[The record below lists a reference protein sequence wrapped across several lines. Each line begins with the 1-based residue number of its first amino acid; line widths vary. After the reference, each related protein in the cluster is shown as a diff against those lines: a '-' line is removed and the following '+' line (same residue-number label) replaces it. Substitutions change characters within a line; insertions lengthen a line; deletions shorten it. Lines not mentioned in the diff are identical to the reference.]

1 VKIRIDIKVKP
12 EEVRTLIGLPDI
24 AGLQDD
30 MIQYI
35 REKMAA
41 GVEGFEPLTLMK
53 QMVPVSIQTAEGL
66 QKAFMKG
73 FKRFAGD
80 EADDQEA
87 EAEPKKRTRRRK
99 SSDD

>member
-1 VKIRIDIKVKP
+1 MKISIDIKVKP

-53 QMVPVSIQTAEGL
+53 QMVPLSMQTADSL
-66 QKAFMKG
+66 QKTFLKG
-73 FKRFAGD
+73 FKRFTGD
-80 EADDQEA
+80 DTPE
-87 EAEPKKRTRRRK
+87 EPAKTTRKRKPSSSTKK
-99 SSDD
+99 

>member
-1 VKIRIDIKVKP
+1 MKIRIDIKVKP
-12 EEVRTLIGLPDI
+12 EEVRTLIGLPDV
-24 AGLQDD
+24 AGLQED

-41 GVEGFEPLTLMK
+41 GVDGFEPLTLMK

-73 FKRFAGD
+73 FSKVAGGKE
-80 EADDQEA
+80 EADEETD
-87 EAEPKKRTRRRK
+87 KKTRK
-99 SSDD
+99 K

>member
-1 VKIRIDIKVKP
+1 MKIRIDIKVKP
-12 EEVRTLIGLPDI
+12 EEVRTLIGLPDV
-24 AGLQDD
+24 AGLQED

-41 GVEGFEPLTLMK
+41 GVDGFEPLTLMK

-73 FKRFAGD
+73 FSKVAGGKD
-80 EADDQEA
+80 EADD
-87 EAEPKKRTRRRK
+87 EPEKKTRRRK
-99 SSDD
+99 SAD

>member
-1 VKIRIDIKVKP
+1 MKIRIDIKVKP
-12 EEVRTLIGLPDI
+12 EEVRTLIGLQDV
-24 AGLQDD
+24 AGLQED

-41 GVEGFEPLTLMK
+41 GVDGFEPLTLMK

-73 FKRFAGD
+73 FSKVAGGKE
-80 EADDQEA
+80 EADEETD
-87 EAEPKKRTRRRK
+87 KKTRK
-99 SSDD
+99 K

>member
-1 VKIRIDIKVKP
+1 MKIRIDIKVKP
-12 EEVRTLIGLPDI
+12 EEVRTLIGLPDV
-24 AGLQDD
+24 AGLQED
-30 MIQYI
+30 MIQYM

-73 FKRFAGD
+73 FKRFAG
-80 EADDQEA
+80 EEEA
-87 EAEPKKRTRRRK
+87 EAETEVKKKSRSRK

>member
-1 VKIRIDIKVKP
+1 MKIRIDIKVKP
-12 EEVRTLIGLPDI
+12 EEVRTLIGLPDV
-24 AGLQDD
+24 AGLQED

-41 GVEGFEPLTLMK
+41 GVDGFEPLTLMK

-73 FKRFAGD
+73 FKRFASD
-80 EADDQEA
+80 EEEV
-87 EAEPKKRTRRRK
+87 EAEPKKKTRRRK

>member
-1 VKIRIDIKVKP
+1 MKIRIDIKVKP
-12 EEVRTLIGLPDI
+12 EEVRTLIGLPDV
-24 AGLQDD
+24 AGLQED

-41 GVEGFEPLTLMK
+41 GVDGFEPLTLMK

-80 EADDQEA
+80 EEEV
-87 EAEPKKRTRRRK
+87 EAEPKKKPRRRK
-99 SSDD
+99 TTDD